1 MKCKE
6 IPDVPILEF
15 LISLNGRSANWYI
28 AEDGTPWN
36 NWSVLNAMP
45 PETPHKVAHAKMRKL
60 IMRGLVDGCPCGC
73 RGDFE
78 ITDKGREYLRA
89 CSSLEEHCGS
99 MHVTEGGAFD
109 SAQAH

>member
-6 IPDVPILEF
+6 VPDIPILRFLAGLNGQWGNWYFGNERDVHKAMPSGIPDNV
-15 LISLNGRSANWYI
+15 
-28 AEDGTPWN
+28 
-36 NWSVLNAMP
+36 V
-45 PETPHKVAHAKMRKL
+45 HAKMRRL
-60 IMRGLVDGCPCGC
+60 IARGLVDGCDCGC

-89 CSSLEEHCGS
+89 CSSLEEHRPGNGE
-99 MHVTEGGAFD
+99 EGGAFD